1 MISWTIDFIMWKLFV
16 FLTLLYEPP
25 QRFKK
30 KADALSLCWNK
41 NHKLQSC
48 EIDTQVQTSRSILK
62 VRSVV
67 FFV

>member
-30 KADALSLCWNK
+30 KADALSLCCNK

-48 EIDTQVQTSRSILK
+48 EIDT
-62 VRSVV
+62 
-67 FFV
+67 

>member
-1 MISWTIDFIMWKLFV
+1 MILWTIDFIMWKLFI

-30 KADALSLCWNK
+30 KADALSLCCNK